1 MAKKK
6 KTTPAPRPAAADAP
20 ATLKDMLSREVL
32 DKLKAQS
39 DALKAE
45 EQGKKDA
52 ALKEAEDKRKAEQKR
67 LENDFGHLLENSSQD
82 WSKFK

>member
-1 MAKKK
+1 MAKKNK
-6 KTTPAPRPAAADAP
+6 NIPASRPAAADAP

-45 EQGKKDA
+45 EQSKKEA
-52 ALKEAEDKRKAEQKR
+52 VLKEAEDKRKAEQKR
-67 LENDFGHLLENSSQD
+67 LENDFGHLLENSNQD
-82 WSKFK
+82 WHKFK

>member
-6 KTTPAPRPAAADAP
+6 KSTPAPRPAASDAP
-20 ATLKDMLSREVL
+20 ATLKDLLSRDVL
-32 DKLKAQS
+32 DKLKAQA

-45 EQGKKDA
+45 ENEK
-52 ALKEAEDKRKAEQKR
+52 KEAARKAVEDQRKAEQKR
-67 LENDFGHLLENSSQD
+67 LENDFAHLLENSSQD